1 MSNISPNASRVLVAV
16 DGSPASLEALRVGH
30 RMATLL
36 VIGWSVSRLGS
47 RSATEYF
54 RRPRLILK
62 NLPKIS

>member
-30 RMATLL
+30 RMATLFGDRL
-36 VIGWSVSRLGS
+36 VGVTLGS